1 MRNKPTIPQLIEN
14 LSFVKAID
22 LMLLEG
28 VSATNVA
35 KFIHDDQKALVEIK
49 PKALINALAA
59 RKEALVAEAVE
70 KSSEQTRRWF
80 DTEVKAKLP
89 KVTPVTTVDDEWS
102 NEDDEEES
110 DDHNAVVL
118 QFPGGEKVGGGELPP
133 KMIPSAVSR
142 RIYDRHIKGGIDELV
157 ELEALYRTQIHRLD
171 RLIAMEES
179 KNGYI
184 ENLDKGIK
192 VANEL
197 LMARVAVKKEFG
209 LIDGD
214 QKFREQLDIKGY
226 SEKTVKTLANPE
238 SRHRVVVLMEKLA
251 KLEERKQARR
261 SGSSEG

>member
-80 DTEVKAKLP
+80 DTEVKSTP
-89 KVTPVTTVDDEWS
+89 KVTTVPDET
-102 NEDDEEES
+102 EADDDEEDEG
-110 DDHNAVVL
+110 DDHQAVVL
-118 QFPGGEKVGGGELPP
+118 QFPGGEKVGGEPHP

-142 RIYDRHIKGGIDELV
+142 RIYERHIKGGIDELV
-157 ELEALYRTQIHRLD
+157 ELEALYRTQVHRLD

-192 VANEL
+192 VANDL

-251 KLEERKQARR
+251 KLEERKRARR

>member
-28 VSATNVA
+28 ASATNVA

-80 DTEVKAKLP
+80 DTEVKSTP
-89 KVTPVTTVDDEWS
+89 KVTAVPDET
-102 NEDDEEES
+102 EADDDEEDES
-110 DDHNAVVL
+110 DDHQAVVL
-118 QFPGGEKVGGGELPP
+118 QFPGGEKVGGEPLP